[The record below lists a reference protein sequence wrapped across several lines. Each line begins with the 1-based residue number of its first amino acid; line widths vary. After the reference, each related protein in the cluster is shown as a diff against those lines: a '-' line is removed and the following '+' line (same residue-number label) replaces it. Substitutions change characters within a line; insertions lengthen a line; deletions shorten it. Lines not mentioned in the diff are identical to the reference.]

1 VSHEF
6 ERMKGRAKEAVGDMT
21 GNRKLQRD
29 GKIDQASARVKDKSV
44 RAVDKVKKSLR
55 PR

>member
-1 VSHEF
+1 MSHEF
-6 ERMKGRAKEAVGDMT
+6 ERVKGRAKEAVGDMT

-29 GKIDQASARVKDKSV
+29 GKIDQAAARVKDRSA

-55 PR
+55 SR